1 MERFMLIFSFIG
13 VQEDMVLL
21 HPLGQPGLQPLI
33 IFFCTTGRHSREF
46 WMTFVDLP

>member
-21 HPLGQPGLQPLI
+21 HSIKVIGCHLVSLDCSL
-33 IFFCTTGRHSREF
+33 
-46 WMTFVDLP
+46 